1 MMRAPF
7 VFEMGIPYE
16 KSFVTASENKKIRL
30 KVAKDWHFGP
40 AVCSADAGGNE
51 QFYDSLALVWATS
64 SEDARN
70 HCCMNCEEYHKIDP
84 NTLAKAAS
92 LPRDASD
99 ANAGPRMFCEKFG
112 FVTHAAQV
120 CQAWESCGE
129 DEDEDDESPPSS
141 KG

>member
-1 MMRAPF
+1 MRTPF

-16 KSFVTASENKKIRL
+16 KSFVTAAENKKIRL
-30 KVAKDWHFGP
+30 KVAKDWHWGP
-40 AVCSADAGGNE
+40 AVCSSDVENGNAP
-51 QFYDSLALVWATS
+51 FYKSLANVWDTS
-64 SEDARN
+64 EEDARN

-84 NTLAKAAS
+84 NTLAKANA

-99 ANAGPRMFCEKFG
+99 ANAGPRVFCEKFG

-120 CQAWESCGE
+120 CQAWECEEEE
-129 DEDEDDESPPSS
+129 DEEAPPSS